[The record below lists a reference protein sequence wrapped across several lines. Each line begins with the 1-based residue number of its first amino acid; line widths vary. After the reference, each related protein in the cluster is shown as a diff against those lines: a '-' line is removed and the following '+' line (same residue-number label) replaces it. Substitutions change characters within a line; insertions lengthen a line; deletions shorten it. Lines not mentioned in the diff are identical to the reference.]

1 MYVIICYHSFHQL
14 QKDVQRQHR
23 RHESS
28 RFDSR
33 SRRQGRPQVDQDVQ
47 AGREKTSGKN
57 ILLPQCS
64 LITLLLL

>member
-1 MYVIICYHSFHQL
+1 MYYQSFHQL

-33 SRRQGRPQVDQDVQ
+33 SRRQGRPQVHQDVQ
-47 AGREKTSGKN
+47 AGREEASGK
-57 ILLPQCS
+57 IICS
-64 LITLLLL
+64 YHKNVALTFPV